1 MAQLVSNF
9 QAKLVAEDLSRHLE
23 RDNNLF
29 GGCVAQ
35 VGALKE
41 LGPDYQ
47 STFMATESDPAFEQA
62 GSAANLLIHGKEAV
76 SSMLAMSYNAQVR
89 VWHG

>member
-1 MAQLVSNF
+1 MLVNGF
-9 QAKLVAEDLSRHLE
+9 A
-23 RDNNLF
+23 
-29 GGCVAQ
+29 AQ

-62 GSAANLLIHGKEAV
+62 ESAANLLIHGKEAIG
-76 SSMLAMSYNAQVR
+76 SMLALSYNAQVSIAEVKICNVR
-89 VWHG
+89 KSLTHDRLLACKSI